1 MIAHHR
7 AARPAGRDDVVVI
20 LEILYELFRQL
31 ARAVVIAVVEKWL
44 AATGLHFGEANLA
57 PVMLK
62 DLGDGNADVRVELIG
77 QASDEERDVVSHRR
91 VSLGRLQ
98 YSRID
103 GMTST
108 SRTWNRHRSGLEN
121 GAG

>member
-1 MIAHHR
+1 MISHHR
-7 AARPAGRDDVVVI
+7 AARSAGRDDVVGV
-20 LEILYELFRQL
+20 LEILYELVRQL
-31 ARAVVIAVVEKWL
+31 ARAVVIAVVEERL
-44 AATGLHFGEANLA
+44 AVAGLGLRKADIA
-57 PVMLK
+57 SVMLE
-62 DLGDGNADVRVELIG
+62 DPGDGDAHVRVELVG